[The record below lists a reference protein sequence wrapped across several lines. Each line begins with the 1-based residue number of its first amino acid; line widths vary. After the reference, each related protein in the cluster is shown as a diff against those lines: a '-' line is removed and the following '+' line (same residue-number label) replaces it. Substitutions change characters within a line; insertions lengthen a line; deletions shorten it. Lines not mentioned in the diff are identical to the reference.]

1 MKAICF
7 YFQVH
12 QPYRLRTYRF
22 FDIGASNDY
31 FDEYANRTIMRKV
44 AEKCY
49 LPTNQVLYDLIQA
62 YGSNFKISF
71 SISGTALS
79 QFEQYAP
86 DVLESFRQLVATG
99 SVEILSETYSH
110 SLSALTSKEEFTA
123 QVMAH
128 RELVQRHFGVT
139 PRTFRNTELIYS
151 DHIGGLVADL
161 GFEAML
167 TEGAKHV
174 LGWRSPDFV
183 YYNPVRPE
191 LKLLLK
197 NFRLSDDIAFRF
209 SDRGWAS
216 WPLTT
221 EKYVNWLNDLPQEDQ
236 VVNLFMDYET
246 FGEHQWASTGI
257 FEFLRALPH
266 AVFSRSKF
274 KFLTPSEVV
283 QTFKP
288 VAPIH
293 VPHPIS
299 WADEERDLTAWLGN
313 DLQDDA
319 FAQLYQLKPKID
331 QIRARE
337 GEHGPNAAMIRDW
350 KYLQTSDHFYYMCT
364 KFFSDGDVHKY
375 FNPYDSPYQAFI
387 NFMNALSDFSLRVNQ
402 AVSVVDLPSK
412 EASKPILTEAERQAA
427 ADSEA
432 LKMVPS
438 KAAAKSPIPK
448 LTPAKVAKATKATVR
463 KLTATTKAIAS
474 PAAKP
479 AVKAKKAAAAAK
491 AKPGAVPAKAASKAQ
506 PVAAKQSSKSP
517 TASPAKTKKAP
528 VKKALA
534 KAAVKTAK
542 KVIATLVAK
551 SAAKKSASQAKPKSS
566 AAKSKPK
573 AAPAKATAKPSKKAT
588 KK

>member
-128 RELVQRHFGVT
+128 RELVQRHFGIT

-209 SDRGWAS
+209 SDRGWSS

-266 AVFSRSKF
+266 AVFSRSGF

-337 GEHGPNAAMIRDW
+337 GEHGPNASMLRDW

-402 AVSVVDLPSK
+402 ALSVVDLPTK
-412 EASKPILTEAERQAA
+412 VPSKPALAVAEDQASSDTA
-427 ADSEA
+427 APTKKVATKVAPAKAKKVDRTTAPKVTATAKVTTPAAKVTKSA
-432 LKMVPS
+432 VQAKAKPAS
-438 KAAAKSPIPK
+438 AAQKAAAKPSTK
-448 LTPAKVAKATKATVR
+448 TQSATPAKA
-463 KLTATTKAIAS
+463 
-474 PAAKP
+474 
-479 AVKAKKAAAAAK
+479 
-491 AKPGAVPAKAASKAQ
+491 
-506 PVAAKQSSKSP
+506 
-517 TASPAKTKKAP
+517 KKAP

-551 SAAKKSASQAKPKSS
+551 SGAKKSASLAKPKAS

-573 AAPAKATAKPSKKAT
+573 AAASKATAKPVKKAT